1 MRKYQISSDLLMV
14 IVSFLL
20 LWMGCSTQDTS
31 KIPITTSSNEA
42 RKLFIQGRE
51 LFERLQGQESLQY
64 FDQATEIDSNFAMA
78 YLYSSFSQPTIV
90 GFFEKLNKAVALE
103 DQVSPGEQLW
113 IQGVEQGANAFPM
126 QQQDTYKQLVEMYPD
141 DERAH
146 TNLGN
151 NYYGQQQYQKA
162 VDEYK
167 KVLAI
172 NPNFAPVYNQLG
184 YSYRFLGNYDE
195 AEKAFQKY
203 IELVPDAPN
212 PYDSYAELLMKQG
225 KFEVSIQQYQKAL
238 EKDPNFVASH
248 VGIASDYNFLGEY
261 DQARDEL
268 QKLFYIAR
276 NEGEQRAA
284 RFAMTVSYADQGNY
298 DKALDE
304 LQWQFELGKKTNDVP
319 NMTGDLITMGN
330 ILIEQGKYDQA
341 QERFDEANKIMQ
353 DSDMAQEVKANTA
366 RAYLF
371 NSAWVALEKNKM
383 KRAKELAQEFRDQ
396 AQAANNTFQIW
407 LAHQMW
413 GMIALKEKNYKTA
426 IDELLQS
433 NLQNPYNMYRLAQAY
448 QGNGDIDEAKT
459 YYQKAAHDYTLNSLQ
474 YAFVRNKAEQ
484 KLKSLP
490 TI

>member
-1 MRKYQISSDLLMV
+1 M
-14 IVSFLL
+14 
-20 LWMGCSTQDTS
+20 W
-31 KIPITTSSNEA
+31 
-42 RKLFIQGRE
+42 
-51 LFERLQGQESLQY
+51 
-64 FDQATEIDSNFAMA
+64 
-78 YLYSSFSQPTIV
+78 
-90 GFFEKLNKAVALE
+90 
-103 DQVSPGEQLW
+103 
-113 IQGVEQGANAFPM
+113 
-126 QQQDTYKQLVEMYPD
+126 
-141 DERAH
+141 AH

-151 NYYGQQQYQKA
+151 NYFGQQEFLKA

-167 KVLAI
+167 QVLAI

-225 KFEVSIQQYQKAL
+225 KFEASIEQYQKAL

-261 DQARDEL
+261 DQAQAQL

-319 NMTGDLITMGN
+319 NMSGDLITMGN
-330 ILIEQGKYDQA
+330 ILMAEDKYDQA
-341 QERFDEANKIMQ
+341 QAKFDQANSIMQ
-353 DSDMAQEVKANTA
+353 ASDMAPEVKENTA

-371 NSAWVALEKNKM
+371 NSAWVALEKNNLK
-383 KRAKELAQEFRDQ
+383 KAKELAQKFRDQ
-396 AQAANNTFQIW
+396 AQAVDNTFQIW

-413 GMIALKEKNYKTA
+413 GMIALKEKNYETA

-433 NLQNPYNMYRLAQAY
+433 NLQNPSNMYRLALAY
-448 QGNGDIDEAKT
+448 QGHGDVDEAKI
-459 YYQKAAHDYTLNSLQ
+459 YFQNAAHDNTLNSLQ
-474 YAFVRNKAEQ
+474 YALVRHKAE
-484 KLKSLP
+484 KMLKNLP
-490 TI
+490 TV

>member
-1 MRKYQISSDLLMV
+1 MRRYKFSSGLLFVIISLM
-14 IVSFLL
+14 L
-20 LWMGCSTQDTS
+20 LWMGCTTQDTS

-42 RKLFIQGRE
+42 LKLFIQGRD

-64 FDQATEIDSNFAMA
+64 FDQAIEIDSNFAMA
-78 YLYSSFSQPTIV
+78 YLYSSFSQPTIT
-90 GFFEKLNKAVALE
+90 GFFEQLNKAVALE
-103 DQVSPGEQLW
+103 DKVSPGEQLW

-126 QQQDTYKQLVEMYPD
+126 QQQDTYKQLVEMYPN

-151 NYYGQQQYQKA
+151 NYFGQQEYLKA

-167 KVLAI
+167 QVLAI

-225 KFEVSIQQYQKAL
+225 KFEASIEQYQKAL

-248 VGIASDYNFLGEY
+248 VGIATDYNFLGEY
-261 DQARDEL
+261 DQAQAQL

-319 NMTGDLITMGN
+319 NMSGDLITMGN
-330 ILIEQGKYDQA
+330 ILMAEDKYDQA
-341 QERFDEANKIMQ
+341 QAKFDQANSIMQ
-353 DSDMAQEVKANTA
+353 ASDMAPEVKENTA

-371 NSAWVALEKNKM
+371 NSAWVALEKNNLK
-383 KRAKELAQEFRDQ
+383 KAKELAQKFRDQ
-396 AQAANNTFQIW
+396 AQAVDNTFQIW
-407 LAHQMW
+407 LAHQIW
-413 GMIALKEKNYKTA
+413 GMIALKEKNYETA

-433 NLQNPYNMYRLAQAY
+433 NLQNPSNMYRLALAY
-448 QGNGDIDEAKT
+448 QGHGDVDEAKI
-459 YYQKAAHDYTLNSLQ
+459 YFQNAAHDNTLNSLQ
-474 YAFVRNKAEQ
+474 YALVRHKAE
-484 KLKSLP
+484 KMLKNLP
-490 TI
+490 TV